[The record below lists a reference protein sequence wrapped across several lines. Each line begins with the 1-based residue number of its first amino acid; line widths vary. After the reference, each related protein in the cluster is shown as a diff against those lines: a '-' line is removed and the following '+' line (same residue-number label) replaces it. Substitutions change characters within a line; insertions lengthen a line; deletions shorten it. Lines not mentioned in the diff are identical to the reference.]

1 MQNTAL
7 YRHIYGSLIGG
18 IIGDAMGAPG
28 EGKTYQQIEEAHG
41 WVTDFEGVGTDDTVI
56 KHILCDAIIA
66 HDGDITADE
75 FAASFIENK
84 NKYRYWYIPVR
95 NMFHKIESG
104 LELPVYAGLGNMQSS
119 SSAMSISPMGLI
131 NACNPRQAA
140 VETYDVAG
148 LIHAGCST
156 FCRDA
161 ACAMAAAVAEAMRP
175 GATVDTVLDAST
187 RYLHPT
193 SSREMREAL
202 DVGLGMA
209 REKGDYKAFRE
220 AYYATRLRDI
230 ISDSRE
236 TVPASLALLYL
247 AEGDPRRAI
256 EYAAN
261 FGRDADTIATMT
273 GALVGAL
280 HGVDA
285 LPPAW
290 VDKVVAQLP
299 DQADLARQLAEVA
312 SRKAQRA
319 AAAAEAV
326 AQLQGA

>member
-1 MQNTAL
+1 MQDTPL
-7 YRHIYGSLIGG
+7 YRRIYGSLVGG

-41 WVTDFEGVGTDDTVI
+41 WVQDFEGVGTDDTVI
-56 KHILCDAIIA
+56 KHILCEAIIQ

-75 FAASFIENK
+75 FAASFVK
-84 NKYRYWYIPVR
+84 NKDKIRYWYIPVR

-140 VETYDVAG
+140 LETYDVAG

-175 GATVDTVLDAST
+175 GATVDQVLDASA

-193 SSREMREAL
+193 SSQGMREAI
-202 DVGLGMA
+202 DTGLGMA

-236 TVPASLALLYL
+236 TVPCSLALLHL

-285 LPPAW
+285 LPEAW
-290 VDKVVAQLP
+290 V
-299 DQADLARQLAEVA
+299 
-312 SRKAQRA
+312 
-319 AAAAEAV
+319 
-326 AQLQGA
+326 

>member
-131 NACNPRQAA
+131 SACNPRQAA

-175 GATVDTVLDAST
+175 GATVDAVLDAAT

-193 SSREMREAL
+193 SSQVMREAI

-209 REKGDYKAFRE
+209 REKGEYKAFRE
-220 AYYATRLRDI
+220 AYYAARLRDI

-236 TVPASLALLYL
+236 TVPASLAIVLL

-299 DQADLARQLAEVA
+299 DQADLARRLAEVA

>member
-75 FAASFIENK
+75 FAASFVK
-84 NKYRYWYIPVR
+84 NKGQYRYWYIPVR

-156 FCRDA
+156 YCRDG

-175 GATVDTVLDAST
+175 AP
-187 RYLHPT
+187 RWRT
-193 SSREMREAL
+193 SSTPRP
-202 DVGLGMA
+202 
-209 REKGDYKAFRE
+209 
-220 AYYATRLRDI
+220 ATC
-230 ISDSRE
+230 
-236 TVPASLALLYL
+236 TPP
-247 AEGDPRRAI
+247 PR
-256 EYAAN
+256 
-261 FGRDADTIATMT
+261 T
-273 GALVGAL
+273 
-280 HGVDA
+280 
-285 LPPAW
+285 
-290 VDKVVAQLP
+290 
-299 DQADLARQLAEVA
+299 
-312 SRKAQRA
+312 
-319 AAAAEAV
+319 
-326 AQLQGA
+326 